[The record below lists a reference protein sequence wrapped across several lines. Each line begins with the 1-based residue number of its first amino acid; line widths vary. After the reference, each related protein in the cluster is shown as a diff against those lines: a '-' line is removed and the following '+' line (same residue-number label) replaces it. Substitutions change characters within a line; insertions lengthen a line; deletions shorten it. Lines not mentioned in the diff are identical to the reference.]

1 MATMILPHRFELDVV
16 NASTALLRIIMVF
29 SRRRITLN
37 ELYWHDKETTGQA
50 KLSVNVTCTP
60 AQAAELH
67 GQLGRI
73 VEVAIV
79 RIIPEQTEVA
89 A

>member
-1 MATMILPHRFELDVV
+1 MATMTLPHRFELDVV

-29 SRRRITLN
+29 SRRRITLD
-37 ELYWHDKETTGQA
+37 ELHWHDRNTTGQA

-60 AQAAELH
+60 TQAAELH

-73 VEVAIV
+73 VEVALV
-79 RIIPEQTEVA
+79 RTIPEQAEA
-89 A
+89 AA